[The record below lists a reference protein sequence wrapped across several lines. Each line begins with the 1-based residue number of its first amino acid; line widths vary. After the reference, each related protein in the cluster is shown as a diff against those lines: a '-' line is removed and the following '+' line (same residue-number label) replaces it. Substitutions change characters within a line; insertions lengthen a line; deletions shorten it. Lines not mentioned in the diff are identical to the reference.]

1 MKIEEYFEKSKGVGI
16 LSTADSSGRVNSA
29 VYARPHVTDENQVAF
44 VMTDRKTFSNVR
56 KNPHVS
62 YLFKEEGSG
71 YSGLRFSLTKIRE
84 EKSPNNVRN
93 MVRRRYPAGKRNRD
107 KLHVVYF
114 NVDEVLPLL
123 SSGTCPVKT

>member
-1 MKIEEYFEKSKGVGI
+1 MNIQDYFDNRKGLGI
-16 LSTADSSGRVNSA
+16 LSTADSHGRVNSA
-29 VYARPHVTDENQVAF
+29 IYARPHITDENQVAF
-44 VMTDRKTFSNVR
+44 VMTDRKTYANVR

-71 YSGLRFSLTKIRE
+71 YSGLRLSLTKVRE
-84 EKSPNNVRN
+84 EKSPNNVRS
-93 MVRRRYPAGKRNRD
+93 MLRRRYPPGKTNGD

-123 SSGTCPVKT
+123 SSGKCPVKA